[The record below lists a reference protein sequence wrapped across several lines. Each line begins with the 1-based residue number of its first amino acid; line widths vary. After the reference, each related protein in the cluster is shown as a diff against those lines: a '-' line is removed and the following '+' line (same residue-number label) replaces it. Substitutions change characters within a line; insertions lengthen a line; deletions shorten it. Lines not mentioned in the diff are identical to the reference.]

1 MTSTRARRLSV
12 AEMQAAIEAAWR
24 GEFADTRAVQ
34 SDPPR
39 GHAPQAG
46 QPSASAARRRALGG
60 GRGQVG
66 GGHRAAGAC
75 PLPGPT
81 VLVLAAHAGA
91 GASTVALLLGD
102 TLAATGTATRL
113 IECADPS
120 RSGIAAATDTELGED
135 PSGWRRG
142 RRGQL
147 DIDRP
152 SQPLTAL
159 DDLPAPRPVDP
170 PVRDDN
176 RWWHPRCGGWWSR
189 PSRPCSRPSGRTAPP
204 PRRGGCSQSP
214 GWSSRSSTRD
224 LPPALACSRPACRS
238 RTHRAR
244 HNGAA
249 AARTAPADPSAPG
262 RGAGDRPV
270 FPHRADRAA
279 SHRRLASYGDRYPT
293 MAWSAHATAKKTGIA
308 AATPPATATG
318 MLAATAIVRITA
330 HRSGRGR
337 GGSSRR
343 GCGSSV
349 RTLGIGKSPS
359 C

>member
-39 GHAPQAG
+39 GHAPRAG
-46 QPSASAARRRALGG
+46 QPSASAARRRALGT
-60 GRGQVG
+60 RGQVG

-142 RRGQL
+142 RRGRL

-152 SQPLTAL
+152 SQPFTAL
-159 DDLPAPRPVDP
+159 DELPAPRPVVPPSTDP
-170 PVRDDN
+170 AATVVDVGWPAADVLTSDSWPTRLITTAVVVVVCRATVPGTRQVEQLLATLPKRVALLAALGPAKWPGVVN
-176 RWWHPRCGGWWSR
+176 ASCGSQIRALRAGGHVVAVPLDR
-189 PSRPCSRPSGRTAPP
+189 HLDVTGLTANP
-204 PRRGGCSQSP
+204 
-214 GWSSRSSTRD
+214 
-224 LPPALACSRPACRS
+224 LPKQLA
-238 RTHRAR
+238 H
-244 HNGAA
+244 
-249 AARTAPADPSAPG
+249 
-262 RGAGDRPV
+262 AG
-270 FPHRADRAA
+270 HEMADRLRPYLSDLTARQ
-279 SHRRLASYGDRYPT
+279 RRAG
-293 MAWSAHATAKKTGIA
+293 
-308 AATPPATATG
+308 
-318 MLAATAIVRITA
+318 
-330 HRSGRGR
+330 
-337 GGSSRR
+337 
-343 GCGSSV
+343 
-349 RTLGIGKSPS
+349 
-359 C
+359 